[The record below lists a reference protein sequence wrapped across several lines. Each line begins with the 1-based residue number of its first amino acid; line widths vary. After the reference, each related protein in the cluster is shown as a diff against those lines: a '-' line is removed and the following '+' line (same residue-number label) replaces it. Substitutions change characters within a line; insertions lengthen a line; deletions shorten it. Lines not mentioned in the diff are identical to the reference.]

1 MIKSFFKSK
10 HPKVQPTK
18 NKLTFNHISFI
29 TTIDDHGNIKIESFD
44 SPLLKITEDNKVILP
59 SFWTKPK
66 FIDSF
71 KLFGSSKL
79 NDIEVNLTKSLIW
92 RLLDY
97 PITVNQTKNKFEKW
111 LFESTERFIQRKQI
125 IELLLDKTIEYINQ
139 QKSFYEEITKEP
151 DIELK
156 LSDQEYEE
164 LKRQLFG

>member
-10 HPKVQPTK
+10 HPKVNHSK
-18 NKLTFNHISFI
+18 NKITFNHISFI
-29 TTIDDHGNIKIESFD
+29 TTIDDHGNIKIESFS

-79 NDIEVNLTKSLIW
+79 NDIEVNLIKRLINE
-92 RLLDY
+92 LIHYECTTNILK
-97 PITVNQTKNKFEKW
+97 VFNEW
-111 LFESTERFIQRKQI
+111 LFEYTERFNQRKEI
-125 IELLLDKTIEYINQ
+125 LELLLDKTIDYINQ

-156 LSDQEYEE
+156 LTEEEYEE
-164 LKRQLFG
+164 LRKQLFG

>member
-1 MIKSFFKSK
+1 
-10 HPKVQPTK
+10 
-18 NKLTFNHISFI
+18 
-29 TTIDDHGNIKIESFD
+29 
-44 SPLLKITEDNKVILP
+44 
-59 SFWTKPK
+59 
-66 FIDSF
+66 
-71 KLFGSSKL
+71 
-79 NDIEVNLTKSLIW
+79 
-92 RLLDY
+92 LDY

>member
-1 MIKSFFKSK
+1 MIKSFFTS
-10 HPKVQPTK
+10 KVQPSK
-18 NKLTFNHISFI
+18 NKITFNHISFI

-79 NDIEVNLTKSLIW
+79 NDIEVNLIKSLIAK
-92 RLLDY
+92 LLDF
-97 PITVNQTKNKFEKW
+97 PISVNQTKNKFETW
-111 LFESTERFIQRKQI
+111 LFDSTERFIQRKQI
-125 IELLLDKTIEYINQ
+125 IELLLDKTIDYINQ

-151 DIELK
+151 ELELK
-156 LSDQEYEE
+156 LSQEEYEQ
-164 LKRQLFG
+164 LRKQLFG